1 MKISSKLINLNGTLH
16 DLATPLVMGIVNST
30 PDSFFVGSR
39 TQTEESITQRVR
51 QILAE
56 GALLIDVGA
65 YSSRPNAQDI
75 SEEEEWNRLR
85 FALEVIRKTASE
97 ALISVDTFRASVAER
112 AVGDFG
118 VSMINDISA
127 GEMDANM
134 FDTVA
139 KLKVPYVMMH
149 LKGTPQTMKQHCHYA
164 HLIQEIILYFAHK
177 IEILRG
183 KGVCDLIIDPGF
195 GFSKNVDQNYEL
207 LHHLSDFSIFELP
220 ILVGVSRKSMIY
232 KVLNGTPETSLNG
245 TTVLNTLAL
254 LGGANILRVHDVKEA
269 VETIQLLTK
278 AKKLC

>member
-1 MKISSKLINLNGTLH
+1 MKISSKLINLNGKLH
-16 DLATPLVMGIVNST
+16 DFTTPVVMGIVNST
-30 PDSFFVGSR
+30 PDSFFEGSR

-65 YSSRPNAQDI
+65 YSSRPNAQDV
-75 SEEEEWNRLR
+75 SEEEEWTRLR
-85 FALEVIRKTASE
+85 FALEVIRKTAPE

-127 GEMDANM
+127 GEMDAKM

-149 LKGTPQTMKQHCHYA
+149 LKGTPQTMQQHCHYEY
-164 HLIQEIILYFAHK
+164 LIQEVILYFAHK

-195 GFSKNVDQNYEL
+195 GFSKNLDQNYEL

-220 ILVGVSRKSMIY
+220 ILVGLSRKSMIY
-232 KVLNGTPETSLNG
+232 NVLNGTPDSSLNG